1 MEADDKLRF
10 SISYTTRKPRGA
22 EKNGEGYVFVSRE
35 EFMARRDKGEF
46 LEWAE
51 VFGNFY
57 GTHREVLE
65 QAAEEGKDLLLD
77 IDVQGARKLKEA
89 IPAAVTIFILPPSR
103 VILEQRLRSRSEDSE
118 EVMRVRLREAESE
131 IRNYQQYDYV
141 LVNRHLDESTAT
153 LTGIVKA
160 ERVRRERM
168 EDEIRP
174 ILEGFDL

>member
-10 SISYTTRKPRGA
+10 SISYTTRKPRGT
-22 EKNGEGYVFVSRE
+22 EKNGEGYVFISRE
-35 EFMARRDKGEF
+35 EFISRRDNGEF

-65 QAAEEGKDLLLD
+65 QAAEQGKDLLLD

-103 VILEQRLRSRSEDSE
+103 AILEQRLRSRSEDSE
-118 EVMRVRLREAESE
+118 EVMMVRLREAESE
-131 IRNYQQYDYV
+131 IRNYRQYDYV

-153 LTGIVKA
+153 LNGIVKA